1 MCEQLPTNDLH
12 NFDDFSSWESSWDE
26 EIKYEE
32 YETFVNLLH
41 YAVKLE
47 LTSVSNADKLLYSDL
62 SEE

>member
-1 MCEQLPTNDLH
+1 MCEQLPINNL
-12 NFDDFSSWESSWDE
+12 NSFDDFSSWEE

-32 YETFVNLLH
+32 FESFLNLLH

-47 LTSVSNADKLLYSDL
+47 LTGFCNADKLLYKDY

>member
-12 NFDDFSSWESSWDE
+12 NFDDFSSWEE

-32 YETFVNLLH
+32 YETFVSLLH

-47 LTSVSNADKLLYSDL
+47 LVGLRNQDKLLYKDY